1 MYLYVERILII
12 IVNLGIFKFLAYTES
27 DAYVEFS
34 QKSKIL
40 KVNIFQNILPWMLDR
55 DLNMPLYDLGL

>member
-34 QKSKIL
+34 QTSKIL